1 MLGREFE
8 DVCFSAGALLNTDGR
23 LNLQHVLDAEN
34 KAFSSEA
41 IKKSWTNTGMAISS
55 ALHLI
60 DRDLIMA
67 RALEN
72 YGTARSKETTVIEQS
87 ARATAHILQCAQR
100 AAPEAPARIKLRPN
114 TLYQAHELRAELVRQ
129 KAAQEAAAEEKK
141 TKQQEKRTAKA
152 LQRAETAK
160 IRLAERQA
168 KKEEA
173 VRRRTELRDIKKAA
187 ERCAQ
192 CHKSW
197 NNEDGWVECEVCLLY
212 AMCGPC
218 FQTGTLMS
226 QHEEACKLKPPPSK
240 KSRRPPQSKAKKIK

>member
-187 ERCAQ
+187 ER
-192 CHKSW
+192 
-197 NNEDGWVECEVCLLY
+197 L
-212 AMCGPC
+212 
-218 FQTGTLMS
+218 
-226 QHEEACKLKPPPSK
+226 PSATRVGITK
-240 KSRRPPQSKAKKIK
+240 MGG